1 MVGFILHV
9 PLRHPMVNKLTKK
22 PFLLGVVAVLLFAP
36 LSGCLGDDGN
46 GEENEGPIDLVVYY
60 ENTFATIEEI
70 HNNGQMISRDGAEFS
85 FDFRETRSDD
95 GDIVTFSFDPGDG
108 TDPVSIDA
116 AEESI
121 LTYEYLSHG
130 IFKGVLSAEDEDNNT
145 ASMKVTLRAEY
156 HLSDTQQ
163 NTQDPD
169 TASFDLAPDDDS
181 IELPAQM
188 RLVSTVHNTETPALW
203 SDQVTVTWSLKDSS
217 GTEIASNTEPNVQD
231 GQSVTWEH
239 QQVVSDPGMWTLE
252 ITIEVPSGNTEEVDV
267 QSDLWTLY
275 EEDESDPNPEPPISP

>member
-1 MVGFILHV
+1 
-9 PLRHPMVNKLTKK
+9 MVNKLTKK

-121 LTYEYLSHG
+121 LIYEYLSHG
-130 IFKGVLSAEDEDNNT
+130 IFTGVLSAEDEDNNT

-156 HLSDTQQ
+156 HLSDTQPE
-163 NTQDPD
+163 TFEPD
-169 TASFDLAPDDDS
+169 DTSFDLTPDDDS
-181 IELPAQM
+181 LELPAQM
-188 RLVSTVHNTETPALW
+188 RLISTVDNTNTAIFG
-203 SDQVTVTWSLKDSS
+203 DAVTVTWSLKDSS
-217 GTEIASNTEPNVQD
+217 GTEIASKTEPGVQD

-239 QQVVSDPGMWTLE
+239 QQVIPDPGMWTLE
-252 ITIEVPSGNTEEVDV
+252 ITIEVPSGNDEAVDV